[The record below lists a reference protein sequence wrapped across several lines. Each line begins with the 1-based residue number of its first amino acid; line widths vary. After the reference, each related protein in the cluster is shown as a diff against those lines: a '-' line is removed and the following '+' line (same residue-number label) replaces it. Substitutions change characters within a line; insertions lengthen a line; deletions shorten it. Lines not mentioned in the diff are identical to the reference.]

1 MTKRILLILAVL
13 FLTACSGGSGN
24 AAIVVQQYF
33 TALAEKDVDQV
44 VALSCAAWEESA
56 RMDADTFSLYPV
68 TAENIACQVSGVEG
82 DVTVVDCTGKLVL
95 DYNGDLEEINLADRS
110 YLVVSAGGEWRMC
123 GYK

>member
-1 MTKRILLILAVL
+1 MKKRSLLILAVL
-13 FLTACSGGSGN
+13 FLTACSGALGN
-24 AAIVVQQYF
+24 GAVVVEQYF

-44 VALSCAAWEESA
+44 VALSCAIWEESA

-68 TAENIACQVSGVEG
+68 TAENISCKVSGTEG
-82 DVTVVDCTGKLVL
+82 DVTIVDCTGKLIL

-110 YLVVSAGGEWRMC
+110 YIVVQGGGEWRMC